1 MDTTFRFAWLGGLFL
16 TLTLVCPAF
25 AAADERTDRLV
36 ASSLEQVDALEQI
49 IERTCRR
56 ECGEARRRIAQ
67 LRANLFALSRPETP
81 SEPEPI
87 AMDPGRFQSL
97 LSRVSDAG
105 SSSHQIETIRFEA
118 RMQFFTAAQVTQLL
132 ALLSFSETQ
141 LEALR
146 ALAPRLV
153 DPERGG
159 EIAAS
164 LSFSATQT
172 EARRILVEAW
182 PDGGRMR
189 PPTVRPMPARRPAS
203 PPRRD
208 CPAIACGGCPYGYE
222 PSTDGCPSC
231 TCREGP
237 GIGAPR

>member
-1 MDTTFRFAWLGGLFL
+1 MDSKARPVLVFGLFL
-16 TLTLVCPAF
+16 ALALLNPARVG
-25 AAADERTDRLV
+25 ADERTDRLV
-36 ASSLEQVDALEQI
+36 ASSLEQVDALERI

-56 ECGEARRRIAQ
+56 DCAEARRRIAQ
-67 LRANLFALSRPETP
+67 LRANLFELSHPEERPD
-81 SEPEPI
+81 PEPV
-87 AMDPGRFQSL
+87 ALDATRFQAL
-97 LSRVSDAG
+97 LSRVGDAG
-105 SSSHQIETIRFEA
+105 SSSNQVDTIRFEA

-132 ALLSFSETQ
+132 AALSFSETQ

-159 EIAAS
+159 EIVAS

-172 EARRILVEAW
+172 EARRILAAAW
-182 PDGGRMR
+182 PEGRRSTPGRVRMAPTR
-189 PPTVRPMPARRPAS
+189 QLDTTPP

-231 TCREGP
+231 TCSEGP
-237 GIGAPR
+237 GAW